1 MIFWLV
7 TQLKIDERASI
18 ETFRTGDTLALGE
31 NKRSVLIEEDCRI
44 KDIPYLEATLMV
56 LL

>member
-7 TQLKIDERASI
+7 TQLKIDDRASV
-18 ETFRTGDTLALGE
+18 ETFQIGDTLALGE
-31 NKRSVLIEEDCRI
+31 NKLSTLIEEDCRI